1 MSFGCGC
8 FEWQGPGIRLEESM
22 SRWVLNKMLNVI
34 NDSVIPFSQYNQ
46 PVIFYKIRFRF
57 PTFLRCFHKL
67 TRSCEYAPM
76 LILYISISQIQIIRK
91 LFFNVNII
99 SLPFFICM
107 YIHTHTQHI
116 KPQTQCFCV
125 FFLLQPGPTF
135 SLFFFFFN
143 CNEIHKTKFFFF
155 FTKQNLCTL
164 FLSIQFSGIMY
175 IYTVVLLPPSICR
188 KFSPKHNV

>member
-22 SRWVLNKMLNVI
+22 SRWVLNKVLNVI
-34 NDSVIPFSQYNQ
+34 KDSVVPFSQYNQ
-46 PVIFYKIRFRF
+46 PVIFYKIKFKF

-76 LILYISISQIQIIRK
+76 LILYISISQIQITRK

-99 SLPFFICM
+99 SSFFHM
-107 YIHTHTQHI
+107 YVHTHSHTHI

-125 FFLLQPGPTF
+125 FFLLQPGPMC
-135 SLFFFFFN
+135 SLFFF
-143 CNEIHKTKFFFF
+143 KK
-155 FTKQNLCTL
+155 L
-164 FLSIQFSGIMY
+164 
-175 IYTVVLLPPSICR
+175 
-188 KFSPKHNV
+188 